1 MVTKATRDVVDLSI
15 REITSG
21 LRVAGNN
28 SVNFRI
34 NGTTIGLDLASDG
47 AFVNLTATNVTSTNL
62 TVTGNTSGDGFGG
75 FTPIGG
81 VIMFNAAFAT
91 IPANWQLCDGTNGT
105 PNMTDRFVYGTN
117 TEGQLLTT
125 GGSANS
131 IVVAHIHTMA
141 NAGSHTH
148 DLNLYDNNNRDGNNP
163 NGISFTVRAGTATTK
178 SAGNHK
184 HTVNSTGSS
193 GTGAN
198 LPPYIKLAFIQ
209 RMS

>member
-47 AFVNLTATNVTSTNL
+47 TFVNLGATNL
-62 TVTGNTSGDGFGG
+62 TVTGVASGDGFKG

-91 IPANWQLCDGTNGT
+91 LPPNWQLCDGTNGT
-105 PNMTDRFVYGTN
+105 PNMTDKFVYGTV
-117 TEGQLLTT
+117 TEGELLDT
-125 GGSANS
+125 GGSADAVN
-131 IVVAHIHTMA
+131 VAHTHT
-141 NAGSHTH
+141 GSTNSTGAHTH
-148 DLNLYDNNNRDGNNP
+148 NTKGGANGNGSGGYDDANF
-163 NGISFTVRAGTATTK
+163 SFNTPTS
-178 SAGNHK
+178 SAGNHS
-184 HTVNSTGSS
+184 HTVTVDSAGVS
-193 GTGAN
+193 GTGKN
-198 LPPYIKLAFIQ
+198 IPPYIKLAFIQ